1 MRPLA
6 AAVLAFAT
14 LPALVAGAAEREVT
28 ADEAPVRSAPFD
40 VAPEI
45 ARVRAGDRLPA
56 DDQPQGIWR
65 RVQLQDGRYGFV
77 RDEDVREAP
86 PVPSRRLRRRRRAHL
101 PRQTSRR
108 AAAAPAVPAP
118 APVAQVRA
126 PAPRKDTPKPGPDL
140 LSVVFE
146 ILPVGTL
153 KATELTGTTR
163 SNRSIDSA
171 FAVAVATALDFAASP
186 YFAIGVSPK
195 VIFRVKSDGVE
206 GVQSSKEYDFR
217 LRLTARAPLSQN
229 TRIYARLSPG
239 YSIISVP
246 EPPANLTSLLLIRRA
261 FSSIRRSASRLLS
274 CRPCSPSSTSATR
287 RVFSRA
293 GSASG
298 IEDLRRQPVPPPRR
312 RLRGRVA

>member
-1 MRPLA
+1 MRPVA
-6 AAVLAFAT
+6 AAILVFAT

-65 RVQLQDGRYGFV
+65 RVKLQDGRYGFV
-77 RDEDVREAP
+77 HDEDVREASP
-86 PVPSRRLRRRRRAHL
+86 EPVAAPVPASPSA
-101 PRQTSRR
+101 PAAADVTP
-108 AAAAPAVPAP
+108 AAAPAVPAP

-153 KATELTGTTR
+153 KASELTGTTR

-171 FAVAVATALDFAASP
+171 FAVAVATALDLAASP

-195 VIFRVKSDGVE
+195 VIFRVKSDGAE
-206 GVQSSKEYDFR
+206 GVQSSTEYDFR
-217 LRLTARAPLSQN
+217 LRLTARAPLSDT
-229 TRIYARLSPG
+229 TRVYARLSPG

-246 EPPANLTSLLLIRRA
+246 EPPGNVVARPSPTGYLVDTSVGVEVALLPTLFAI
-261 FSSIRRSASRLLS
+261 IDLGYQ
-274 CRPCSPSSTSATR
+274 
-287 RVFSRA
+287 A
-293 GSASG
+293 GFQSG
-298 IEDLRRQPVPPPRR
+298 TGGGMTTFDGSQYLHLGGGFAV
-312 RLRGRVA
+312 GF